1 MPQPT
6 AEQLL
11 AARPCGA
18 AVAALFSSGS
28 EPALLLRR
36 PVARPAP
43 PLSDVVR
50 QAWSR
55 LGLALMRHIPCEDIT
70 FADQPLRRSR
80 QM

>member
-11 AARPCGA
+11 AARPGGA
-18 AVAALFSSGS
+18 AVAALFSSGP
-28 EPALLLRR
+28 EPMLVLRR

-43 PLSDVVR
+43 PLGDVLR
-50 QAWSR
+50 KALARAR
-55 LGLALMRHIPCEDIT
+55 LGLLRHIPCEDIP

-80 QM
+80 QT